1 MKETEKNGFLL
12 KTDLAELSK
21 NMIAGL
27 GENSMVQGD
36 RCSLYF
42 VLAASERDP
51 EAEMVVSLIERKSNL
66 SPKEYH
72 YTVVLIDY
80 TSGGSGEAVL
90 YHTNELSE
98 ADLIRVLQEIWC
110 DLGKEIDEVDE
121 IDKEAEFA
129 YLKSYIRGACFDDEI
144 SVDYLY
150 SLWIAFCLH
159 HGLTVDKDEYQE
171 RMEGLWKALEEIVEV
186 SGPKACPG
194 PEWELLWK
202 ALEESDGGEVSHWE
216 NYSSFDSDMSRKLQ

>member
-1 MKETEKNGFLL
+1 MKAAKKNGYVL
-12 KTDLAELSK
+12 KADLTELSK

-27 GENSMVQGD
+27 GEDSMVQGD
-36 RCSLYF
+36 RCSPHF
-42 VLAASERDP
+42 VLAASEKYP
-51 EAEMVVSLIERKSNL
+51 EAEVVVSLIESKSNL

-150 SLWIAFCLH
+150 ALWIAFCLH

-171 RMEGLWKALEEIVEV
+171 RMEGLWKALEE
-186 SGPKACPG
+186 
-194 PEWELLWK
+194 
-202 ALEESDGGEVSHWE
+202 SDEGEVSHWE

>member
-80 TSGGSGEAVL
+80 TSGGSGEEVL

-121 IDKEAEFA
+121 IDKESEFS
-129 YLKSYIRGACFDDEI
+129 YLKSYIQGACFDDEI

-150 SLWIAFCLH
+150 ALWIAFCLH

-171 RMEGLWKALEEIVEV
+171 RMEGLWKALEE
-186 SGPKACPG
+186 
-194 PEWELLWK
+194 
-202 ALEESDGGEVSHWE
+202 SDGGEVSHWE

>member
-80 TSGGSGEAVL
+80 TSGDSGEAVL

-129 YLKSYIRGACFDDEI
+129 YLKSYI
-144 SVDYLY
+144 
-150 SLWIAFCLH
+150 
-159 HGLTVDKDEYQE
+159 
-171 RMEGLWKALEEIVEV
+171 
-186 SGPKACPG
+186 
-194 PEWELLWK
+194 
-202 ALEESDGGEVSHWE
+202 
-216 NYSSFDSDMSRKLQ
+216 

>member
-121 IDKEAEFA
+121 IDKKAEFA

-150 SLWIAFCLH
+150 ALWIAFCLH

-171 RMEGLWKALEEIVEV
+171 RMEGLWKALEE
-186 SGPKACPG
+186 
-194 PEWELLWK
+194 
-202 ALEESDGGEVSHWE
+202 SDEGEVSHWE

>member
-80 TSGGSGEAVL
+80 TSGGSGEEVL

-121 IDKEAEFA
+121 IDKESEFS
-129 YLKSYIRGACFDDEI
+129 YLKSYIQGACFDDEI
-144 SVDYLY
+144 SIDYLY
-150 SLWIAFCLH
+150 ALWIAFCLH

-171 RMEGLWKALEEIVEV
+171 RMEGLWKALEE
-186 SGPKACPG
+186 
-194 PEWELLWK
+194 
-202 ALEESDGGEVSHWE
+202 SDGGEVSHWE

>member
-36 RCSLYF
+36 RGSLYF

-80 TSGGSGEAVL
+80 TSGGSGEEVL

-121 IDKEAEFA
+121 IDKESEFS
-129 YLKSYIRGACFDDEI
+129 YLKSYIQGACFDDEI
-144 SVDYLY
+144 SIDYLY
-150 SLWIAFCLH
+150 ALWIAFCLH

-171 RMEGLWKALEEIVEV
+171 RMEGLWKALEE
-186 SGPKACPG
+186 
-194 PEWELLWK
+194 
-202 ALEESDGGEVSHWE
+202 SDGGEVSHWE

>member
-80 TSGGSGEAVL
+80 TSGGSGEEVL

-121 IDKEAEFA
+121 IDKEAEFS

-150 SLWIAFCLH
+150 ALWIAFCLH

-171 RMEGLWKALEEIVEV
+171 RMEGLWKALEE
-186 SGPKACPG
+186 
-194 PEWELLWK
+194 
-202 ALEESDGGEVSHWE
+202 SDGGEVSHWE

>member
-80 TSGGSGEAVL
+80 TSGGSGEEVL

-121 IDKEAEFA
+121 IDKESEFS
-129 YLKSYIRGACFDDEI
+129 YLKSYIQGACFDDEI
-144 SVDYLY
+144 SIDYLY
-150 SLWIAFCLH
+150 ALWIAFCLH

-171 RMEGLWKALEEIVEV
+171 RMEGLWKALEE
-186 SGPKACPG
+186 
-194 PEWELLWK
+194 
-202 ALEESDGGEVSHWE
+202 SDEGEVSHWE

>member
-12 KTDLAELSK
+12 KTDLTELSK

-27 GENSMVQGD
+27 GEDGMVQSD
-36 RCSLYF
+36 RCSPHF
-42 VLAASERDP
+42 VLAASEKNP
-51 EAEMVVSLIERKSNL
+51 EAEVVVSLIESKSNL

-80 TSGGSGEAVL
+80 ASGDSGETVL

-121 IDKEAEFA
+121 INKEAEFA
-129 YLKSYIRGACFDDEI
+129 
-144 SVDYLY
+144 
-150 SLWIAFCLH
+150 
-159 HGLTVDKDEYQE
+159 T
-171 RMEGLWKALEEIVEV
+171 
-186 SGPKACPG
+186 
-194 PEWELLWK
+194 
-202 ALEESDGGEVSHWE
+202 
-216 NYSSFDSDMSRKLQ
+216 